1 MDHRESSANNQEN
14 DSDSAHRSSSGE
26 QIIRGVVTRVVF
38 RNSDNGY
45 TVLRFDAGRTEGD
58 VTVVGNM
65 PTVSPGMHLIVRGS
79 EGIHARYGSQF
90 TASSVTET
98 KPTSTSEITRYLA
111 SGLIK
116 GIGEKTAEK
125 LVEAFGEK
133 TIEMIQKDPSAVA
146 KVSGVGTHKAQL
158 MQAAF
163 ASHEEE
169 QESVR
174 FLVERGLSPL
184 LSQKIYRLYGSKTI
198 ENVTKNPYRLARDI
212 FGIGFNTA
220 DSIAANLGIAT
231 DSPLRLKAGLVFTLE
246 KAAESEGHCYLPPDL
261 MSDRARA
268 LLGIS
273 DDVDL
278 EPSLLELI
286 SEGEII
292 QTDLGYAFVVHSSA
306 EDDVA
311 QFIAKRVQK
320 LTDPT
325 VSPAQLESSLLT
337 LKTRI
342 SFELSVEQLE
352 AIKRSVQYP
361 LLVITGGPGCGKT
374 TIIQGIVTAYQ
385 EAGQI
390 VRLAAPTGRASQRM
404 AQVCGI
410 PASTVH
416 RLLKFDPVKRRFV
429 HGPDMPLMADVV
441 IVDEVSM
448 LDIFLAQSLFG
459 AISPNTTLIL
469 VGDKD
474 QLPSV
479 GPGRVLGD
487 LLSLVEVPAV
497 SLSRVFRRANESSI
511 NEVAHSINAGQMPD
525 IPVPDGETKSDAY
538 LIPRS
543 EPEEIS
549 QLVQKL
555 VSDQIPRKFGIQTQ
569 DIVVLTPSNRG
580 PLGTQSLNQSLQNF
594 LNPSG
599 KIDLEQELTVG
610 ENTLRIGDRVCQR
623 VNNYQIDEHG
633 VFNGDTGYVHSIEK
647 FSGRVTVELWDGRLV
662 DYERTDLPQLALAY
676 AVTVHRSQG
685 SEVPCVV
692 MVLHDS
698 HYTLLDRQL
707 VYTAVTRAKKL
718 LIIVGSKRALGIAC
732 KRTNTQRRL
741 TQLPSK
747 IRKILA

>member
-1 MDHRESSANNQEN
+1 MDQ
-14 DSDSAHRSSSGE
+14 GE
-26 QIIRGVVTRVVF
+26 TTSYSKNTTGSQQILRGIVTRVVF
-38 RNSDNGY
+38 RNADNGY
-45 TVLRFDAGRTEGD
+45 TVLRLDAGRSDGD
-58 VTVVGNM
+58 VTVVGNFHS
-65 PTVSPGMHLIVRGS
+65 VSPGMHLVVRGQ
-79 EGIHARYGSQF
+79 EGSHSKYGSQF
-90 TASSVTET
+90 TAASITET
-98 KPTSTSEITRYLA
+98 KPTTTSEITRYLA

-125 LVEAFGEK
+125 LVEAFGEN

-163 ASHEEE
+163 AAHEEE
-169 QESVR
+169 QGSVR
-174 FLVERGLSPL
+174 FLVEKGISPL
-184 LSQKIYRLYGSKTI
+184 LAQKIYRLYGAKTI
-198 ENVTKNPYRLARDI
+198 ENITNNPYRLARDV
-212 FGIGFNTA
+212 FGIGFSTA
-220 DSIAANLGIAT
+220 DSIAANLGIAS

-246 KAAESEGHCYLPPDL
+246 KGAESEGHCYLPPEL
-261 MSDRARA
+261 LSERARA
-268 LLGIS
+268 LLGL
-273 DDVDL
+273 DDNVDL
-278 EPSLLELI
+278 EPPLEEILADGDVI
-286 SEGEII
+286 KSE
-292 QTDLGYAFVVHSSA
+292 LGFALAPHNRA
-306 EDDVA
+306 EDFVSDFVSKRCRKLPTPRLSDS
-311 QFIAKRVQK
+311 QFA
-320 LTDPT
+320 
-325 VSPAQLESSLLT
+325 SALET
-337 LKTRI
+337 LKGRI
-342 SFELSVEQLE
+342 SFDLSVEQLE
-352 AIKRSVQYP
+352 AIKRSIQYP

-374 TIIQGIVTAYQ
+374 TIIQGIVAAYQ
-385 EAGQI
+385 QAGLI
-390 VRLAAPTGRASQRM
+390 VRLAAPTGRAAQRM

-410 PASTVH
+410 TASTVH

-429 HGPDMPLMADVV
+429 HDLDMPLVGDVV
-441 IVDEVSM
+441 IVDEASM
-448 LDIFLAQSLFG
+448 LDIFLAQSLFA
-459 AISPNTTLIL
+459 AIGPNTNLIL

-487 LLSLVEVPAV
+487 LLSLVDVPSVA
-497 SLSRVFRRANESSI
+497 LSRVFRRADESSI
-511 NEVAHSINAGQMPD
+511 NDVAHSINAGQMPD

-543 EPEEIS
+543 DPGEIT

-555 VSDQIPRKFGIQTQ
+555 VSDQIPRKFGIPTEE
-569 DIVVLTPSNRG
+569 IVVLTPSNRG
-580 PLGTQSLNQSLQNF
+580 PLGTQTLNQNLQAF

-599 KIDLEQELTVG
+599 KIDVEQEISIG

-623 VNNYQIDEHG
+623 VNNYQIDENG
-633 VFNGDTGYVHSIEK
+633 VFNGDTGYIHSIEK

-662 DYERTDLPQLALAY
+662 DYEKTDLNQLSLAY

-741 TQLPSK
+741 TQLPNR
-747 IRKILA
+747 IRAKIL